1 MGKIADLFIKLGLKK
16 DEFDKGINEAK
27 KQTDSFGSGIKKLG
41 GMIAG
46 AFAVSSIIAFG
57 KELLMLGGQAEGV
70 RAAFNR
76 IADDNTLN
84 DLKAATRGTVA
95 ELDLMKRAV
104 MASNFGIPVQNL
116 GKLLEFATKRAQE
129 TGQSVDYLVDSI
141 VTGIGRKSPMIL
153 DNLGISAAQ
162 LKEKLKGAGMETAA
176 VADVAKAV
184 GEIAADSMKKSGAI
198 IDTNAIKVARLSTQ
212 WSDLKIQLAENQT
225 VVSVFGT
232 LMQKLSD
239 NITVATSKYIS
250 FWEKLTNI
258 NGVNTDKLL
267 KKHNDYTN
275 AVIRS
280 AQLQSE
286 WEETIT
292 GAKAKQ
298 AKVNEEL
305 AKAADEQ
312 AKAEERKKAAAEAA
326 ASAYK
331 KQVEEATKLAEAT
344 ALSRQYKSEALT
356 PLSTITKGAKVAVRE
371 DYTPEK
377 KTVIPL
383 EIDKLKAM
391 QERNSEIADEAFK
404 DWKDFAAGVNEL
416 ATGSIIDSITTI
428 AGSFGELS
436 TGEIN
441 LKQFFGV
448 ILEQFAS
455 FLGQL
460 GKMVIAMGIAK
471 FAVGEALK
479 NFLSPWGAAALI
491 AAGAGLVAI
500 SGAIGSYARKASA
513 TGSAGGST
521 GATSSAQQTTNMSSG
536 LYGLKT
542 AVKGNELQLIL
553 NRESTRKSLIG

>member
-27 KQTDSFGSGIKKLG
+27 KQTDLFGSGIKKLG

-95 ELDLMKRAV
+95 ELDLMERAV

-141 VTGIGRKSPMIL
+141 VTGIGRKSPLIL

-184 GEIAADSMKKSGAI
+184 GEIATDSMKKSGAI

-212 WSDLKIQLAENQT
+212 WSDLKTQLAENKT

-326 ASAYK
+326 AAAYK
-331 KQVEEATKLAEAT
+331 KQVEEAKKLAEAT

-383 EIDKLKAM
+383 EIDKLQAM
-391 QERNSEIADEAFK
+391 QEKNKEIAASMSA
-404 DWKDFAAGVNEL
+404 DWDNFSVSLDN
-416 ATGSIIDSITTI
+416 TIRDNI
-428 AGSFGELS
+428 AGSIDVFAESIGQLAV
-436 TGEIN
+436 GDIN
-441 LKQFFGV
+441 LKGFFANILSQFGSFVSQMGKLFISFGV
-448 ILEQFAS
+448 
-455 FLGQL
+455 
-460 GKMVIAMGIAK
+460 GKLAFTK
-471 FAVGEALK
+471 ALQSM
-479 NFLSPWGAAALI
+479 FSGPAGAIGLI
-491 AAGAGLVAI
+491 AAGATMVAI
-500 SGAIGSYARKASA
+500 GGAIGGLAKKAGGSGSSA
-513 TGSAGGST
+513 MNTGSAM
-521 GATSSAQQTTNMSSG
+521 NNYSG
-536 LYGLKT
+536 LGSNNQQLVAT
-542 AVKGNELQLIL
+542 VKGRDLQIIL
-553 NRESTRKSLIG
+553 ERNSTYRTRT